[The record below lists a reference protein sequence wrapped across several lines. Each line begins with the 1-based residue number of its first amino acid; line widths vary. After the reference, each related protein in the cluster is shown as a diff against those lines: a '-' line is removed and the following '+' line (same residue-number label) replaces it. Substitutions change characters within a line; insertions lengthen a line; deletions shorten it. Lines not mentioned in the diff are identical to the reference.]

1 MELVAVMSVYT
12 FNANILRV
20 MDHQAAPEARHLSAR
35 K

>member
-1 MELVAVMSVYT
+1 MSVYT

-20 MDHQAAPEARHLSAR
+20 MDHQASPEARHLSPR

>member
-1 MELVAVMSVYT
+1 VMSVYT

-20 MDHQAAPEARHLSAR
+20 MDHQAAPEARHLSPR